1 MKIFRKT
8 FKKSFIKKKP
18 LRKASAKAQSAME
31 YLMTYGW
38 AILIVAVVL
47 GVLYNLG
54 VFNGTAFLGTSCI
67 AASGF
72 YCANPTLSTGG
83 VLTVTIGQATGTT
96 LNNAYLYFVPS
107 GTGFSTSD
115 PSASIGTLN
124 SGQQVTVSIPLP
136 AGSPYPAAYTLGTP
150 ISGYLY
156 LQFTDIYG
164 TNEVNN
170 IATVL
175 TKVTATGSGGATF
188 SQPTSIPSGI
198 VAYVP
203 ITLSNSQSSATPS
216 PFQQMIQI
224 NEGNYANYITYNGNI
239 ANFEFFT
246 QSGSV
251 LPAWIESNNS
261 GTLTVWVK
269 LPYGVPASS
278 SITIYLG
285 FSSKTRNLLN
295 ASGTFGIGEAPQLS
309 STYAQYDDGANVFS
323 LYSNFYDT
331 LAGYSAHMLDG
342 SFFAPTPTTSPYNS
356 VELMNNS
363 GSSGAY
369 IGSGTYILSPD
380 NINPGNYI
388 LQTYWSYSGTAD
400 GFSISLWGNPNTIYY
415 GGGGRSTG
423 MSGGL
428 TYHYEFYTDGSGT
441 PPSGNPNE
449 ASVYSLTGNY
459 TGILITSAPASGE
472 GTYYVYSQ
480 IAFYNIGTNSGTV
493 AIYSSSATSTSI
505 ANNIEPAGLYSS
517 TYQASA
523 SFSSIS
529 LSASPI
535 FFGVGTGGAT
545 AYVYIYW
552 ALMRAYPP
560 NGVMPSVSF
569 GSIQHA

>member
-1 MKIFRKT
+1 MKT
-8 FKKSFIKKKP
+8 FRKKP

-47 GVLYNLG
+47 GALYSLG
-54 VFNGTAFLGTSCI
+54 VFNGAAFLGTSCVS
-67 AASGF
+67 ASGF
-72 YCANPTLSTGG
+72 YCTNPTLSTGG
-83 VLTVTIGQATGTT
+83 VLTVTIGQATGITF
-96 LNNAYLYFVPS
+96 NNAYLYFVPS
-107 GTGFSTSD
+107 GTNFSTSD
-115 PSASIGTLN
+115 PGTSIGTLN
-124 SGQQVTVSIPLP
+124 SGQQVTVSIPLGV
-136 AGSPYPAAYTLGTP
+136 GSPYPAAYTLGTP

-164 TNEVNN
+164 TTEVNK

-175 TKVTATGSGGATF
+175 TKVTASSSGATF

-198 VAYVP
+198 AAYVP
-203 ITLSNSQSSATPS
+203 ITLTNSQSSATPS

-224 NEGNYANYITYNGNI
+224 NEGNYANYIAYNGNI

-246 QSGSV
+246 QSGQI

-269 LPYGVPASS
+269 LPNGIPASS
-278 SITIYLG
+278 SLTIYLG
-285 FSSKTRNLLN
+285 FASKTTNLLS
-295 ASGTFGIGEAPQLS
+295 SGGTSGIGEAPQLS
-309 STYAQYDDGANVFS
+309 STYGQYDDGASVFS

-331 LAGYSAHMLDG
+331 LAGYSAHILDG
-342 SFFAPTPTTSPYNS
+342 SFTPTPTTSPYNS
-356 VELMNNS
+356 VELMNNA

-369 IGSGTYILSPD
+369 ILSPN

-388 LQTYWSYSGTAD
+388 LQTYWSYSGSAD
-400 GFSISLWGNPNTIYY
+400 GFSVSLWGNPNTIYSA
-415 GGGGRSTG
+415 GGGYSPG

-428 TYHYEFYTDGSGT
+428 TYHYEFYTGGGGT
-441 PPSGNPNE
+441 PPSGNPHE
-449 ASVYSLTGNY
+449 AAIYSLTGNDAG
-459 TGILITSAPASGE
+459 TLITSASASGE

-480 IAFYNIGTNSGTV
+480 IAFYNIGSDSGTV

-505 ANNIEPAGLYSS
+505 ANNIEPAELYNQ
-517 TYQASA
+517 TYQSTA

-535 FFGVGTGGAT
+535 LFGAGTGGAY
-545 AYVYIYW
+545 AYIYIYW

-569 GSIQHA
+569 SGLSSA